1 MSLITFTKP
10 TNVFTSIKDKIN
22 QLRVYVTHKLDAL
35 KTFELDKLVVWSRK
49 FNRSQW
55 CYFIAMSVLMFHG
68 VFSEVTDTV
77 LYITGAIA
85 FVGLFREMWAMFQRI
100 WSHNIGKAF
109 VLVLYAGTAN
119 LALAFAALKINI
131 ITGVEP
137 MAFTFTL
144 GFTTF
149 VMLPFWIMLSNVLF
163 LLMGLIIANLLLFI
177 SIPIKL
183 FGIRLSV
190 HWEDTHRAGTTMV
203 MRIIL
208 IPLVINMLLTV
219 GTPYL
224 AQLHFLSEGNTFTL
238 NQELGEP
245 LSSVDSQN
253 ENAIAVIEND
263 QFALN
268 LNPQNEDEIAIN
280 LARKNADVEQNTD
293 QGMFINHLIADFIYH
308 FEAYQYSMCHKE
320 EKERSVILDDFS
332 TLLITHNPDS
342 EFGYDYRV
350 APCIPLYKTIS
361 SKQAE

>member
-1 MSLITFTKP
+1 MSLITFSKP
-10 TNVFTSIKDKIN
+10 TNVFTSLKDKVN
-22 QLRVYVTHKLDAL
+22 QLRFYVTHKLDAL
-35 KTFELDKLVVWSRK
+35 KTFELDKLVIWSRK

-55 CYFIAMSVLMFHG
+55 CYFIAMSFLLFHG
-68 VFSEVTDTV
+68 VFSEVTDFV

-109 VLVLYAGTAN
+109 VLILYAGTAN

-149 VMLPFWIMLSNVLF
+149 VMLPFWIMISNILF
-163 LLMGLIIANLLLFI
+163 LLMGLILANLLLFI

-208 IPLVINMLLTV
+208 IPLVINMLMTV

-238 NQELGEP
+238 NQEFGEP
-245 LSSVDSQN
+245 LSSENNQSK
-253 ENAIAVIEND
+253 NAIVVLEND
-263 QFALN
+263 QFSLN

-280 LARKNADVEQNTD
+280 LATKNDDFEPNTE

-308 FEAYQYSMCHKE
+308 FEAYQYSMCHK
-320 EKERSVILDDFS
+320 KNNERSMILDDFS
-332 TLLITHNPDS
+332 TLLITQNPKS

-350 APCIPLYKTIS
+350 AACIPLYKATPS
-361 SKQAE
+361 Q